1 MIPPNAPARTTLRN
15 ASTYAPREG
24 SPAGTSES
32 PDSPDSP
39 APLLA
44 GTSSIAPP
52 LSQAPARN
60 YSVALASSGYCSGG
74 RQSRRRRA
82 AGSYGCR
89 LLGNH
94 ARATLTAWPRPC
106 ASGWSPALWSS
117 PTAACSSCATSGG
130 AGTGARGPP
139 GGPPK
144 PPWGPERVRRYSYEV
159 RGTARAEL
167 EVTRTDRDG
176 AVRD

>member
-74 RQSRRRRA
+74 RQSRRLRGRRSA
-82 AGSYGCR
+82 KPPSPRRRIVRRSTAEQPCACHTDGMAETVREWLVAGALVESDGR
-89 LLGNH
+89 LLFVRNQ
-94 ARATLTAWPRPC
+94 RR
-106 ASGWSPALWSS
+106 
-117 PTAACSSCATSGG
+117 GG
-130 AGTGARGPP
+130 
-139 GGPPK
+139 
-144 PPWGPERVRRYSYEV
+144 EEE
-159 RGTARAEL
+159 RGTPRGGLDA
-167 EVTRTDRDG
+167 
-176 AVRD
+176 